1 MNRIRR
7 WSSVGRTRV
16 DEGEWADGNQKQRNW
31 EFHGLI
37 RSVKAAKLTLN
48 EMALA

>member
-31 EFHGLI
+31 EFHGLNQEREGCKI
-37 RSVKAAKLTLN
+37 DTK
-48 EMALA
+48 